1 MKSGDYMINR
11 KTEKAFI
18 QKKMKSEKAELLVIY
33 GRRRVGK
40 TYLLENSFDSP
51 LFFTADLSGPKQL
64 MNIL

>member
-1 MKSGDYMINR
+1 MKSG
-11 KTEKAFI
+11 
-18 QKKMKSEKAELLVIY
+18 KAELLIIY